1 MKYLTHE
8 TKYTTYKKCYFKKG
22 EYLQGGKMSLLLV
35 DEIEGPVTDI
45 TINVPEINIPEGCD
59 AIKNYS
65 ENEGMLDWLKEN
77 NLIKEVVTIIPYNFI
92 TIPIVEFN
100 REELNKYIIERDD
113 SDDE

>member
-1 MKYLTHE
+1 MKYLTYE
-8 TKYTTYKKCYFKKG
+8 TEYTTYKKCYLEKG

-65 ENEGMLDWLKEN
+65 ENEGMLKWLEEN
-77 NLIKEVVTIIPYNFI
+77 ELAFLLYEIPYNFV
-92 TIPIVEFN
+92 TIPIVTFDLEKI
-100 REELNKYIIERDD
+100 EEYIKQ
-113 SDDE
+113 